1 MALGLTEAILRRVPR
16 ASDASA
22 SLGGNRQSAITATS
36 NTNVLVFPADSTA
49 PTTPCWVTFTP
60 SVDCRIRFG
69 RAGIGA
75 AVAADHFW
83 GAGISQEFWW
93 DPNEDTNF
101 SVIRAST
108 ATTDGTLDRARSSQ

>member
-69 RAGIGA
+69 RAGI
-75 AVAADHFW
+75 
-83 GAGISQEFWW
+83 SQEFWW